1 MSSALTTIYKGSAS
15 FGRFTS
21 MFMAVIVTII
31 CIIIVIAG
39 IKSNRDITKYSKTSD
54 ATIIDK
60 NCSMQN
66 ICDYTI
72 NYIDENN
79 QLVNTKLTTSVNNMN
94 TNSIVNISYN
104 PTDKQMVKLTSEN
117 KKGSILGLILICTIV
132 SGGFWFW
139 VWVTRKY
146 EFAASASGISTALDI
161 FN

>member
-79 QLVNTKLTTSVNNMN
+79 QLVNNKIN
-94 TNSIVNISYN
+94 NIS
-104 PTDKQMVKLTSEN
+104 
-117 KKGSILGLILICTIV
+117 
-132 SGGFWFW
+132 
-139 VWVTRKY
+139 
-146 EFAASASGISTALDI
+146 
-161 FN
+161 